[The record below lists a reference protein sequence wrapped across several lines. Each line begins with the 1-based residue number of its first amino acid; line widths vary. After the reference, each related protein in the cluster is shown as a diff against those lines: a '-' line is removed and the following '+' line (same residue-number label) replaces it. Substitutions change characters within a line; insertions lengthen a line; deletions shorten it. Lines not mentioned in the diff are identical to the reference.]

1 MSILPNIKIIKFIG
15 NIPQSFRVLYIASR
29 THSRTHSTL
38 QERIMKTLSVAVLF
52 LATIAS
58 AHAFAQ
64 TKTRAQVYQ
73 ELIQAQQDGRDFVT
87 DTSYPDVNPIFAHQL
102 EQQQKARMA
111 RNQTANANSAA
122 AEPAANSSS
131 ATN

>member
-1 MSILPNIKIIKFIG
+1 MLILPTIKIIKFIG
-15 NIPQSFRVLYIASR
+15 NNPRPFRVLSIASC
-29 THSRTHSTL
+29 TQSTS
-38 QERIMKTLSVAVLF
+38 QERTMKTLSVAVLF

-73 ELIQAQQDGRDFVT
+73 ELIAAQQDGRDFVT

-102 EQQQKARMA
+102 EQQQEARLA
-111 RNQTANANSAA
+111 QNQTTKPNAVASAT
-122 AEPAANSSS
+122 AANSSS

>member
-1 MSILPNIKIIKFIG
+1 
-15 NIPQSFRVLYIASR
+15 
-29 THSRTHSTL
+29 
-38 QERIMKTLSVAVLF
+38 MKTLSVAVLF

-102 EQQQKARMA
+102 EQQQEARRA
-111 RNQTANANSAA
+111 HNQAANANAVASAVPSAA
-122 AEPAANSSS
+122 SANSSS

>member
-1 MSILPNIKIIKFIG
+1 MKI
-15 NIPQSFRVLYIASR
+15 
-29 THSRTHSTL
+29 
-38 QERIMKTLSVAVLF
+38 LSVAVLF

-64 TKTRAQVYQ
+64 TKTRAQVFQ

-102 EQQQKARMA
+102 EQQQQQQQQEARLA
-111 RNQTANANSAA
+111 QNQAANANAVASATA
-122 AEPAANSSS
+122 SNSVS

>member
-1 MSILPNIKIIKFIG
+1 
-15 NIPQSFRVLYIASR
+15 
-29 THSRTHSTL
+29 
-38 QERIMKTLSVAVLF
+38 MKTLSVAVLF

-102 EQQQKARMA
+102 EQQQEARRA
-111 RNQTANANSAA
+111 HNQAANANAVASEVPSAA
-122 AEPAANSSS
+122 SANSSS

>member
-1 MSILPNIKIIKFIG
+1 
-15 NIPQSFRVLYIASR
+15 
-29 THSRTHSTL
+29 
-38 QERIMKTLSVAVLF
+38 MKTLSVAVLF

-64 TKTRAQVYQ
+64 TKTRAEVYQ

-102 EQQQKARMA
+102 EQQQEARLA
-111 RNQTANANSAA
+111 HHQTANANAVASAVPSAA
-122 AEPAANSSS
+122 AANSSS

>member
-1 MSILPNIKIIKFIG
+1 
-15 NIPQSFRVLYIASR
+15 
-29 THSRTHSTL
+29 
-38 QERIMKTLSVAVLF
+38 MKTLSVAVLF

-73 ELIQAQQDGRDFVT
+73 ELIAAQQDGRDFVT

-102 EQQQKARMA
+102 EQQQEARLA
-111 RNQTANANSAA
+111 QNQTTNASTVANSTAS
-122 AEPAANSSS
+122 NSSG

>member
-1 MSILPNIKIIKFIG
+1 
-15 NIPQSFRVLYIASR
+15 
-29 THSRTHSTL
+29 
-38 QERIMKTLSVAVLF
+38 MKTLSVAVLF

-73 ELIQAQQDGRDFVT
+73 ELIAAQQDGRDFVT

-102 EQQQKARMA
+102 EQQQKARLA
-111 RNQTANANSAA
+111 QNQPTNGVASA
-122 AEPAANSSS
+122 S
-131 ATN
+131 ATNSPSATN

>member
-1 MSILPNIKIIKFIG
+1 
-15 NIPQSFRVLYIASR
+15 
-29 THSRTHSTL
+29 
-38 QERIMKTLSVAVLF
+38 MKTLSVAVLF

-64 TKTRAQVYQ
+64 TKTRAEVYQ
-73 ELIQAQQDGRDFVT
+73 ELIAAQQDGRDFVT

-102 EQQQKARMA
+102 EQQEARLA
-111 RNQTANANSAA
+111 QNQTTNANTVASSSAS
-122 AEPAANSSS
+122 NSSS

>member
-1 MSILPNIKIIKFIG
+1 
-15 NIPQSFRVLYIASR
+15 
-29 THSRTHSTL
+29 
-38 QERIMKTLSVAVLF
+38 MKTLSVAVLF

-73 ELIQAQQDGRDFVT
+73 ELIAAQQDGRDFVT

-102 EQQQKARMA
+102 EQQQEARLAVFSNSGMSLK
-111 RNQTANANSAA
+111 QPGIGNAKRVD
-122 AEPAANSSS
+122 PL
-131 ATN
+131 

>member
-1 MSILPNIKIIKFIG
+1 
-15 NIPQSFRVLYIASR
+15 
-29 THSRTHSTL
+29 
-38 QERIMKTLSVAVLF
+38 MKTLSVAVLF

-102 EQQQKARMA
+102 EQQQEARMA
-111 RNQTANANSAA
+111 HNQTANANAVASAVPSAA
-122 AEPAANSSS
+122 AANSPS

>member
-1 MSILPNIKIIKFIG
+1 
-15 NIPQSFRVLYIASR
+15 
-29 THSRTHSTL
+29 
-38 QERIMKTLSVAVLF
+38 MKALSVAVLF

-73 ELIQAQQDGRDFVT
+73 ELIAAQQDGRDFVT

-102 EQQQKARMA
+102 EQQQEARLA
-111 RNQTANANSAA
+111 QNQTAKPNAVASAT
-122 AEPAANSSS
+122 AANSSS

>member
-1 MSILPNIKIIKFIG
+1 
-15 NIPQSFRVLYIASR
+15 
-29 THSRTHSTL
+29 
-38 QERIMKTLSVAVLF
+38 MKTLSVAVLF

-58 AHAFAQ
+58 VHAFAQ

-102 EQQQKARMA
+102 EQQQKARLG

-122 AEPAANSSS
+122 PEPAANSSS

>member
-1 MSILPNIKIIKFIG
+1 
-15 NIPQSFRVLYIASR
+15 
-29 THSRTHSTL
+29 
-38 QERIMKTLSVAVLF
+38 MKTLSVAVLF
-52 LATIAS
+52 FAAIAS

-73 ELIQAQQDGRDFVT
+73 ELIAAQQDGRDFVT

-102 EQQQKARMA
+102 EQQQEARQA
-111 RNQTANANSAA
+111 QNQTTNTNAVASATTSNS
-122 AEPAANSSS
+122 PS

>member
-1 MSILPNIKIIKFIG
+1 
-15 NIPQSFRVLYIASR
+15 
-29 THSRTHSTL
+29 
-38 QERIMKTLSVAVLF
+38 MKTLSVAVLF

-102 EQQQKARMA
+102 EQQQQEARLA
-111 RNQTANANSAA
+111 HNQTANANAVASAA
-122 AEPAANSSS
+122 AANSSS

>member
-1 MSILPNIKIIKFIG
+1 
-15 NIPQSFRVLYIASR
+15 
-29 THSRTHSTL
+29 
-38 QERIMKTLSVAVLF
+38 MKTLSVAVLF

-102 EQQQKARMA
+102 EQQKARLA
-111 RNQTANANSAA
+111 RNQTANANPAA
-122 AEPAANSSS
+122 PEPAANSSS

>member
-1 MSILPNIKIIKFIG
+1 
-15 NIPQSFRVLYIASR
+15 
-29 THSRTHSTL
+29 
-38 QERIMKTLSVAVLF
+38 MKTLSVAVLF

-102 EQQQKARMA
+102 KQQQEARLA
-111 RNQTANANSAA
+111 HNPAANANAMASAVPSAA
-122 AEPAANSSS
+122 AANSSS

>member
-1 MSILPNIKIIKFIG
+1 
-15 NIPQSFRVLYIASR
+15 
-29 THSRTHSTL
+29 
-38 QERIMKTLSVAVLF
+38 MKTLSVAVLF

-73 ELIQAQQDGRDFVT
+73 ELIAAQQDGRDFVT

-102 EQQQKARMA
+102 EQQEARLA
-111 RNQTANANSAA
+111 QNQTTNANTVASSSAS
-122 AEPAANSSS
+122 NSSS

>member
-1 MSILPNIKIIKFIG
+1 
-15 NIPQSFRVLYIASR
+15 
-29 THSRTHSTL
+29 
-38 QERIMKTLSVAVLF
+38 MKTFSVAVLF

-64 TKTRAQVYQ
+64 TKTRAQVFQ
-73 ELIQAQQDGRDFVT
+73 ELIAAQRDGRDFVT

-102 EQQQKARMA
+102 EQQQEARLA
-111 RNQTANANSAA
+111 QNQATNANTTVASSSAS
-122 AEPAANSSS
+122 NSSS